1 MSKDDRE
8 VREPTPKGEEESSTP
23 YHMTEEEAYDR
34 LTKLAEE
41 AEEADRDHA
50 AVATCT
56 LTAIAAAFRRLG
68 EERDVC
74 RRKASLFADRLVTL
88 KKYMERYHDAVER
101 VDFARR
107 DAQEAYR
114 ERDTVLFEVERVLR
128 EGV

>member
-23 YHMTEEEAYDR
+23 YHMTEDEAYDR

-41 AEEADRDHA
+41 AGRDHA

-74 RRKASLFADRLVTL
+74 RRKANLFADRLVTL
-88 KKYMERYHDAVER
+88 KKYMERYRDAVER

>member
-1 MSKDDRE
+1 MSDE
-8 VREPTPKGEEESSTP
+8 AYKGGNAESTP

-56 LTAIAAAFRRLG
+56 LEAIAAAFRRLVK
-68 EERDVC
+68 ERDDC